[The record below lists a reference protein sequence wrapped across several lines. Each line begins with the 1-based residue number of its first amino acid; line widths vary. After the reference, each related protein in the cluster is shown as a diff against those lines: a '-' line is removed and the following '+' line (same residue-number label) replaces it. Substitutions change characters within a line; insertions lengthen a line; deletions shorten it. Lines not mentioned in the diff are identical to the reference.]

1 MSEKKQDLLHAR
13 EAETILNSD
22 VFKKAFTSLKEEY
35 LRVWEGSSDQ
45 DTNMREKIF
54 MAIKSLNNVE
64 KHLRI
69 MVEKGKITKNQL
81 DKFK

>member
-1 MSEKKQDLLHAR
+1 MSEKNQDLLHAR

-35 LRVWEGSSDQ
+35 LRTWEGSLDQ

>member
-35 LRVWEGSSDQ
+35 LRAWEGSLDQ